1 VARSLTDSSSFPNS
15 SIGNPFDGK
24 KEINR
29 CDPIMKRKRTNG
41 SVLELFY
48 ERVERDRFI
57 SEMED
62 PLDILIKKERE
73 AKWSKRHNLSG
84 MEKHRKGS

>member
-1 VARSLTDSSSFPNS
+1 
-15 SIGNPFDGK
+15 
-24 KEINR
+24 
-29 CDPIMKRKRTNG
+29 MKRKRTNE

-73 AKWSKRHNLSG
+73 TKWSKRQNLSG
-84 MEKHRKGS
+84 MEKHRKRS